1 MKPMFIRARMLL
13 AALLFAG
20 VSACGKEPAAP
31 APAPAADARPG
42 VQSDVQAPAT
52 AGTQPGERQPPQAQA
67 PGVTSTA
74 AANDPV
80 MDVYKSPTCQ
90 CCEKWIDHVNA
101 QGFGTA
107 VLHPADLD
115 TTKDKLGV
123 LPAYRSCHTAVTKDG
138 YVFEGHVPAR
148 FIRQFLA
155 EKPEGAIGLSV
166 PGMPAGSPGMEV
178 GDTFMPYEV
187 LLLKMDGS
195 ASRYAFVGS
204 PADQAP

>member
-1 MKPMFIRARMLL
+1 MTSTFYRTRMLFT
-13 AALLFAG
+13 ALLLAG

-31 APAPAADARPG
+31 ASTADARPE
-42 VQSDVQAPAT
+42 VRPDVQAPA
-52 AGTQPGERQPPQAQA
+52 AIEQQPGERQPAQPQT
-67 PGVTSTA
+67 PGVIATA
-74 AANDPV
+74 AGTDPV

-90 CCEKWIDHVNA
+90 CCEKWIDHVHA
-101 QGFGTA
+101 QGFRTS

-195 ASRYAFVGS
+195 ASRYAFVAS

>member
-1 MKPMFIRARMLL
+1 MTSTFFRTRMLL
-13 AALLFAG
+13 PALLLAG

-31 APAPAADARPG
+31 ASAANAQPGAQADFQAPAA
-42 VQSDVQAPAT
+42 T
-52 AGTQPGERQPPQAQA
+52 ETQPGERQPAPPQAQ
-67 PGVTSTA
+67 GVASTA
-74 AANDPV
+74 AGRDPV

-90 CCEKWIDHVNA
+90 CCEKWIDHVHA
-101 QGFGTA
+101 QGFRTA
-107 VLHPADLD
+107 VSHPDDLD

-138 YVFEGHVPAR
+138 YVFEGHVPAK

-178 GDTFMPYEV
+178 DDTFMPYEV

-204 PADQAP
+204 PADQAH

>member
-1 MKPMFIRARMLL
+1 MTSMFIRNRALL
-13 AALLFAG
+13 AALLLAG
-20 VSACGKEPAAP
+20 GSACGKEPAAP
-31 APAPAADARPG
+31 ASTADALPQ
-42 VQSDVQAPAT
+42 VQAEVQAPA
-52 AGTQPGERQPPQAQA
+52 GNETQPGERPPAQPQASDA
-67 PGVTSTA
+67 ASA
-74 AANDPV
+74 AAGSELV

-90 CCEKWIDHVNA
+90 CCGKWIDHVNA
-101 QGFGTA
+101 QGFRTA

-115 TTKDKLGV
+115 AAKDKLGV

-155 EKPEGAIGLSV
+155 EKPEGAIGLAV

-187 LLLKMDGS
+187 LLLKTDGS
-195 ASRYAFVGS
+195 AARYAFVGS

>member
-1 MKPMFIRARMLL
+1 MTPMFIRTRTLL
-13 AALLFAG
+13 AALLLAG

-31 APAPAADARPG
+31 ASTADAQSQ
-42 VQSDVQAPAT
+42 VQAEVQAPA
-52 AGTQPGERQPPQAQA
+52 GTGMQPGGRQPAQPQA
-67 PGVTSTA
+67 PGVASA
-74 AANDPV
+74 AADSDLV

-115 TTKDKLGV
+115 AAKDRLGV

-138 YVFEGHVPAR
+138 YVFEGHVPAK

-155 EKPEGAIGLSV
+155 EKPAGAIGLSV

-178 GDTFMPYEV
+178 GDRFMPYEV
-187 LLLKMDGS
+187 LMLKTDGS